1 MTESIATTEPS
12 VWCRRTLVIDA
23 AAMAGGALLAAL
35 LLDPIGA
42 GFATLWW
49 IATVVV
55 IRWDLGRFI
64 IPDSASA
71 AIAGLGLLSAAGVGR
86 VEETDGRIAALT
98 AAAQGGAVA
107 FALFWLTARL
117 YRRAS
122 GRDGLGFGDVKLAGA
137 CGIWLGYADQA
148 MALEVAAV
156 AALAVVVLAR
166 RGRAERDLA
175 VPFGAFLAPAA
186 WLVFVAGPVFRRVVE
201 AHG

>member
-1 MTESIATTEPS
+1 VTEAIATTEPP
-12 VWCRRTLVIDA
+12 VWCRRTLIIDA
-23 AAMAGGALLAAL
+23 AAMAGGALLAAV
-35 LLDPIGA
+35 LLDPIAA
-42 GFATLWW
+42 GFAVLWW

-55 IRWDLGRFI
+55 VRWDLSRFI
-64 IPDSASA
+64 IPDTASA
-71 AIAGLGLLSAAGVGR
+71 AIAGLGLFSAAGIGR

-98 AAAQGGAVA
+98 AAALGGAVA
-107 FALFWLTARL
+107 FALFWLTAQL

-137 CGIWLGYADQA
+137 CGVWLGYADQA

-166 RGRAERDLA
+166 RGRPERDLA

-186 WLVFVAGPVFRRVVE
+186 WLVFVAGPAVRHMVE
-201 AHG
+201 VHG